1 MKDAHQIVRI
11 TGGRIALTNTS
22 PIPDAEVIDA
32 IRFVARQVD
41 MDGVVVHVKKC
52 GERRRT
58 YGRAY
63 PSIPRIANMQ
73 GLKRVQWRYLIVVT
87 DGRGKNWIET
97 LAHEAKHVEQY
108 RERLRRSEVACRV
121 FQKRIAT
128 AWFAEQTT

>member
-32 IRFVARQVD
+32 IRFVAREVD
-41 MDGVVVHVKKC
+41 INRVVVHVKKS
-52 GERRRT
+52 GPRRRT

-63 PSIPRIANMQ
+63 RGIPSMANMD
-73 GLKRVQWRYLIVVT
+73 GLRRSQWDYLIVVT
-87 DGRGKNWIET
+87 DGRGENWIET